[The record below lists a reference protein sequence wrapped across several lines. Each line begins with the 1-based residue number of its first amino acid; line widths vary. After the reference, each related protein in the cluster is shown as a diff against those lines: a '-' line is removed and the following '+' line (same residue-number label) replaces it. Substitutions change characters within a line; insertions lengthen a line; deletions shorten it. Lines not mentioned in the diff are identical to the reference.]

1 MVQEISQLNMKA
13 VEEKL
18 KAEDVRQ
25 VRRSSYLKTTGLGPH
40 VDRPLER
47 AIEFMK
53 GFFDDLP
60 NAI

>member
-18 KAEDVRQ
+18 KAETSDKPQ
-25 VRRSSYLKTTGLGPH
+25 VELPQNDSLGPH

-47 AIEFMK
+47 AIEFMQQ
-53 GFFDDLP
+53 FFESPLS
-60 NAI
+60 AI